1 MTRTNPTEEIY
12 FNRKE
17 AAAYM
22 NCSWRSLATWD
33 CKGTY
38 DFKPIKIGKKMVRYR
53 KSVLD
58 AFMRE
63 RTRP

>member
-1 MTRTNPTEEIY
+1 MTSSTTTTEIY
-12 FNRKE
+12 FSRKE
-17 AAAYM
+17 AAAYL

-58 AFMRE
+58 EFMRE